1 MEPVLQMV
9 ENSGNTNFIPAIII
23 CFLMLI
29 IYLCRYLTKKITRER
44 LPIENIMY
52 IFGPILLV
60 FVLVAKDNGSTALM
74 ILMVS
79 VIVLVIGQF
88 TGNILQDLFLHHL

>member
-1 MEPVLQMV
+1 MA
-9 ENSGNTNFIPAIII
+9 ENSRNTNFIPAIII
-23 CFLMLI
+23 CFFDAD
-29 IYLCRYLTKKITRER
+29 YLSVQIFNQENNQER

-79 VIVLVIGQF
+79 VIVLLSDSF